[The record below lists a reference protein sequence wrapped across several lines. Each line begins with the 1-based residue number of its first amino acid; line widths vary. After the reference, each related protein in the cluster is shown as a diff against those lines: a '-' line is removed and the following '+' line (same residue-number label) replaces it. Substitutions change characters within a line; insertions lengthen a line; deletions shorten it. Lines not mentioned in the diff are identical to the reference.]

1 MPVMVTPLSFL
12 AVTVRVEEFPVTMV
26 VGFAVMVTVA
36 GGVADTVTVAVAV
49 TFVPLVP
56 VAVAV

>member
-1 MPVMVTPLSFL
+1 MVTPLSL
-12 AVTVRVEEFPVTMV
+12 VAVTVRVEEFPVTMV

-56 VAVAV
+56 AAVAV